1 MKRFE
6 GKTALV
12 TGGNSGIGLAT
23 ALAFANEGARLVIT
37 GRDQSSLDKAAAQL
51 GENVLALRN
60 DARSAAAGTSQ
71 LTRIQQQGMKLDQA
85 FFNKGAS
92 KPPPFAAAEEETRD

>member
-12 TGGNSGIGLAT
+12 TDGNSGIGLAT

-51 GENVLALRN
+51 GENVVAVRN
-60 DARSAAAGTSQ
+60 DAGRVADGIRLATM
-71 LTRIQQQGMKLDQA
+71 LQQQA
-85 FFNKGAS
+85 
-92 KPPPFAAAEEETRD
+92 